1 MIQVTVA
8 RNGKGEYKSFEVKG
22 HAGFDKKGRD
32 IVCAA
37 VSMLVINTINA
48 MEEFTETCPVIQEQN
63 GLIKAEFEQAPDEKA
78 ELLLNAMMLGIRGA
92 AEEYG
97 TQYIT
102 VSEKEVTDA
111 SL

>member
-1 MIQVTVA
+1 MIQVTVT
-8 RNGKGEYKSFEVKG
+8 RNEKGSYKSLQVKG

-48 MEEFTETCPVIQEQN
+48 MEEFTETYPVIQEQN
-63 GLIKAEFEQAPDEKA
+63 GLLQAEFEQAPDEKA
-78 ELLLNAMMLGIRGA
+78 VLLLDAMMLGIRGA

-97 TQYIT
+97 KQYIT
-102 VSEKEVTDA
+102 VSEKEVKDA